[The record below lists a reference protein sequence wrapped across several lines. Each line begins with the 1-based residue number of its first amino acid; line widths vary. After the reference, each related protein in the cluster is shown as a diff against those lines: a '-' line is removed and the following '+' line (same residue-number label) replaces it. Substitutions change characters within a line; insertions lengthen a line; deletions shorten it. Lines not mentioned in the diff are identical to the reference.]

1 MTWLREKLI
10 LITGAIFAL
19 VIIFRAG
26 RRAGKNAEKIEEKEK
41 ILKKAIISR
50 RIDNLSNDDID
61 RLPSKYD

>member
-26 RRAGKNAEKIEEKEK
+26 RKAGKNAERIEEKEK
-41 ILKKAIISR
+41 ILKKTVVSR
-50 RIDNLSNDDID
+50 RIDNLSNIDID